1 MDEVVIQSF
10 DNITRDSEKCFVNV
24 KTADMDSSLQCD
36 NGSKKEEVT
45 LPTNATK
52 DSSNYLDNSLVMPD
66 DNLDVRKVH
75 SSNKITEVAN
85 QRLKN
90 LCGHELTSLE
100 NQDIS
105 STFQLSLI
113 NSSEEVNSSTDLTR
127 LKKFEMTKELTND
140 TLLTNDSGNNEEEIN
155 FNHTPENSPIQLPTP
170 KALPEDNFEISLNS
184 IDIPGVVP
192 DKMNIGQTS
201 DVTLNKEDAIC
212 QVQDDKKQ
220 VICNYQSMLSDNDR
234 EHTILNNSDQ
244 MAHTVSSQPT
254 SPQSSAIYCHGQS
267 VKSSV
272 VLDISRNNQVSD
284 LSSTGDL
291 IRSDPT
297 TDLSTI
303 HNINKSSLANDAK
316 LVKFSVSSKS
326 MNILQSNAQFLNK
339 SRNFLNFIT
348 EKSTNIMEKTLLP
361 QNLAAKYNN
370 ILRMTE
376 NNPTDYKTYVEG
388 SGTSSNS
395 VGLDLTPNGDDKTVH
410 NTQASCQIMCDVTDE
425 SQHINTSNLC
435 DRVQQHESTAE
446 QFSIQDN
453 STNED
458 GNSFYNHSMKKHE
471 PDSTIIPQEQET
483 ETSLP
488 SNVPADS
495 TSKNSK
501 PSHDLQM
508 PNRIVEELLNNL
520 EFNSG
525 QTNRDTVSSV
535 NVTDSHLPNKT
546 VVAMHAHNLN
556 MLDGIDNTNCSN
568 CTSSIEINE
577 QLLIKENTS
586 DDVILVTRNNSNSDT
601 SPSSQSVSSE
611 HFSREHERVEH
622 NAVESQRD
630 KLIDLGLLDQPVYV
644 TLVRDYRT
652 LKEENSKLS
661 ETVLKLEMENQRF
674 AAENNSELYVL
685 QLETLEKTI
694 EKLRSD
700 LRQATANQEVL
711 KKEYLLANKEKE
723 SMVMKYA
730 ISEKQLI
737 ETQRAREYAERK
749 INEAFKEQELLHTK
763 LKQVQG
769 ERTRICNILD
779 GKCHELTDV
788 QKEVDRLKEELS
800 MRDVK
805 LKWTQNKL
813 KTELEAQKE
822 NQQKL
827 DKAMIRINEMKEEC
841 EQVRKESHET
851 IRKFQQSEENKV
863 VTLDQQLKEQQAR
876 LILERHVTEDKEMS
890 RLQLQKEVETL
901 KQRQLVLIEENNTL
915 GLKVQNLEKERLNYE
930 NNLSNLKVIAD
941 QRQKEIVDLVGK
953 VSQLETLKLQ
963 LTHKEQLL
971 SSNDA
976 EVERL
981 RQSNTE
987 LQADM
992 EWCREREAHMLDFTQ
1007 KLTDKNVRLQS
1018 EFTAIEAKNEQLE
1031 LEQGPLHD
1039 QIKELSAKVKLLE
1052 VSLSSEKSKR
1062 TEECELL
1069 ARHVAEQTQLAR
1081 NLAQKLED
1089 SQGENAVLRRKQQ
1102 ISVKEMT
1109 KELQMCKK
1117 RLDAYESGSPSNSL
1131 DQISRTGSNS
1141 SLSTGETLNG
1151 AVSDNSNSGD
1161 HTLQSTEP
1169 DRQTLIDRIVKLQ
1182 KIRVKQA
1189 EKLDFLEEH
1198 TRTLLNE
1205 LQKKSKIIKNYILH
1219 ENPDAMGSNER
1230 DRNKAELARHG
1241 GIMASVYNQR
1251 VSDDNMTLELSLEIN
1266 QKLQAVLEDT
1276 LLKNITL
1283 KDSIDTLGGEIARLT
1298 IQNKPRQ

>member
-1 MDEVVIQSF
+1 MDEIGTGSLE
-10 DNITRDSEKCFVNV
+10 NITRDSGKCFANV
-24 KTADMDSSLQCD
+24 TPADMDSSSQCD
-36 NGSKKEEVT
+36 NGSQKEVVT
-45 LPTNATK
+45 LPTNASK

-66 DNLDVRKVH
+66 DNSNVRKVH
-75 SSNKITEVAN
+75 SSNKIAEVDN
-85 QRLKN
+85 QHIEN
-90 LCGHELTSLE
+90 LCGHGLTSAE
-100 NQDIS
+100 NDI
-105 STFQLSLI
+105 
-113 NSSEEVNSSTDLTR
+113 V
-127 LKKFEMTKELTND
+127 
-140 TLLTNDSGNNEEEIN
+140 LTNDSGISRNNEEEIN
-155 FNHTPENSPIQLPTP
+155 FSHKHENSPIQLPTSE
-170 KALPEDNFEISLNS
+170 ALPGNNFEIALDS
-184 IDIPGVVP
+184 IDTSGVIL
-192 DKMNIGQTS
+192 DEMNNGQTS
-201 DVTLNKEDAIC
+201 DITLNKEDSIC

-220 VICNYQSMLSDNDR
+220 AICNDQSMLSDNNR

-244 MAHTVSSQPT
+244 MSHAVSFQEKSSQS
-254 SPQSSAIYCHGQS
+254 SPLYCHGQS
-267 VKSSV
+267 IESSV
-272 VLDISRNNQVSD
+272 VLGEPKNNQVSE
-284 LSSTGDL
+284 LNSTGDL
-291 IRSDPT
+291 ICKNPT
-297 TDLSTI
+297 PDLSTI
-303 HNINKSSLANDAK
+303 HNFNKSSLANDAK
-316 LVKFSVSSKS
+316 LVKFSVPTKT

-339 SRNFLNFIT
+339 SKNFLNFIT

-361 QNLAAKYNN
+361 QNLAAKYNT

-376 NNPTDYKTYVEG
+376 NNPTHYKKYVEE

-395 VGLDLTPNGDDKTVH
+395 VGIDLTPNSDDKSVH
-410 NTQASCQIMCDVTDE
+410 NTQVNCQIMCDLTGE
-425 SQHINTSNLC
+425 SQHMNTNNLC
-435 DRVQQHESTAE
+435 DRVHQHEFIAE
-446 QFSIQDN
+446 QFYIQDN
-453 STNED
+453 SISED
-458 GNSFYNHSMKKHE
+458 GNSFHKCSMKTHE
-471 PDSTIIPQEQET
+471 PDPTIIPQGQET
-483 ETSLP
+483 ETASP
-488 SNVPADS
+488 PNVPADS
-495 TSKNSK
+495 SSNNSE
-501 PSHDLQM
+501 PNHDPQIQ
-508 PNRIVEELLNNL
+508 NRIVEESLNNL
-520 EFNSG
+520 DFNSA
-525 QTNRDTVSSV
+525 QANRDTLSSV
-535 NVTDSHLPNKT
+535 DITDSHLSNKAL
-546 VVAMHAHNLN
+546 VAIHADNFN
-556 MLDGIDNTNCSN
+556 MLDKIDNTNSCNSA
-568 CTSSIEINE
+568 SSIEIND

-586 DDVILVTRNNSNSDT
+586 GDQILFTRNHSNSDT
-601 SPSSQSVSSE
+601 PPSSGQVSSE
-611 HFSREHERVEH
+611 HFSREQESVEH

-630 KLIDLGLLDQPVYV
+630 KVTDLGLLDQPVYV

-652 LKEENSKLS
+652 LKEENRKLS
-661 ETVLKLEMENQRF
+661 ETVLRLEMENQRL
-674 AAENNSELYVL
+674 AAENSGELYVL

-694 EKLRSD
+694 EKLRND
-700 LRQATANQEVL
+700 LKQATANQEVL

-723 SMVMKYA
+723 SMVMKYV

-788 QKEVDRLKEELS
+788 QREVDRLKEELS
-800 MRDVK
+800 TRDVK

-915 GLKVQNLEKERLNYE
+915 SLKVQNLEKERLNYE

-941 QRQKEIVDLVGK
+941 ERQKEIVDLVGK
-953 VSQLETLKLQ
+953 VSQFETLKLQ
-963 LTHKEQLL
+963 LKHKEQLL
-971 SSNDA
+971 SSNEA

-1039 QIKELSAKVKLLE
+1039 QIKELSSKVKLLE

-1109 KELQMCKK
+1109 KELQICKK
-1117 RLDAYESGSPSNSL
+1117 KLDAFEIGSPSNSL
-1131 DQISRTGSNS
+1131 DQTSRTGSSS
-1141 SLSTGETLNG
+1141 SLSTGETPNG

-1241 GIMASVYNQR
+1241 GIMASLYNQR

-1298 IQNKPRQ
+1298 IQNKPR